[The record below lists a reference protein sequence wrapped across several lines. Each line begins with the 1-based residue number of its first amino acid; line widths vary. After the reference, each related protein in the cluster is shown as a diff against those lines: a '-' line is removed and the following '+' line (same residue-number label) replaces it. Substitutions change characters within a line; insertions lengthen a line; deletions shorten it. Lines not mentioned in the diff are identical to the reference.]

1 MEYTNSSSSFIR
13 NLLCEEVL
21 ASPLVSMK
29 INNNYS
35 SRFFGELLNNTT
47 DYSSSAYNRQGQA
60 RPTPGARNFIWIS
73 IMGSRNQSTWAIID
87 RFPDVLAGGSI
98 STSTE

>member
-1 MEYTNSSSSFIR
+1 
-13 NLLCEEVL
+13 
-21 ASPLVSMK
+21 MK

-60 RPTPGARNFIWIS
+60 RPMPGARNFIWIS

-87 RFPDVLAGGSI
+87 CFPEVLAGGSI
-98 STSTE
+98 STSAEQIDLNYILQDGIQVVSHVAA